1 MLKETEQASPEKTL
15 PETDRQK
22 RRLALIEAA
31 LYVAGRPLD
40 LKTLASVIET
50 RSKNVVQQLTRTL
63 KQQYETRETSLEI
76 LELEDERFVMQLK
89 PEYSPH
95 VQRLSIRPLLS
106 VGPLKTLSYIA
117 YRQPVSQKQVLNVRG
132 NHVYTHLKQL
142 EELGLIARERMGRT
156 KVLRTT
162 QLFAD
167 YFGLSHELRSMKR
180 QLKKEFG
187 FDEEKLEEKEEKK
200 E

>member
-1 MLKETEQASPEKTL
+1 LLKETEQALREESSPEVG
-15 PETDRQK
+15 RSK
-22 RRLALIEAA
+22 RRLILLEAA

-40 LKTLASVIET
+40 LKTLASIIGT
-50 RSKNVVQQLTRTL
+50 RSKNVVQQLAQTL
-63 KQQYETRETSLEI
+63 KQEYEIRETSLEI
-76 LELEDERFVMQLK
+76 LELEDGRFVMQLK
-89 PEYSPH
+89 PEYSPR

-117 YRQPVSQKQVLNVRG
+117 YRQPVPQKQVLTVRG

-156 KVLRTT
+156 RVLRTT

-167 YFGLSHELRSMKR
+167 YFGFSYDLRSLKR
-180 QLKKEFG
+180 QLKKEFEFEG
-187 FDEEKLEEKEEKK
+187 EESEGKEEKEE
-200 E
+200 